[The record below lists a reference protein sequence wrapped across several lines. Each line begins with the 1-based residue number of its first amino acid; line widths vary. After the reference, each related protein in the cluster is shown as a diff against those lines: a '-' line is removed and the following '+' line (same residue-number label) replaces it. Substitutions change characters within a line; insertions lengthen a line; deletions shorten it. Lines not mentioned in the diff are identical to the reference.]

1 MQEKIDYKKFD
12 FQSAREILRGKNIVF
27 TGRGFLVRGEL
38 MRLARQAGAE
48 VDSVVTKKCDILIVG
63 EKPGSKLRKAKI
75 LGCDI
80 ITISDFKKI
89 LEGKVRKNQ
98 IEIDDALNV
107 ELEDGEVEVLN
118 ILRKNIVVIASNEVI
133 REKVIRNI
141 KLNGGNVLENIDD
154 SVDILVYQPSSS
166 VNKQLDRAKELG
178 IEILTKEEYI
188 DYINNFYELL
198 NELKKIRSEF
208 E

>member
-80 ITISDFKKI
+80 ITISDFKEI

-178 IEILTKEEYI
+178 IEILTLGVFNRKL
-188 DYINNFYELL
+188 IN
-198 NELKKIRSEF
+198 R
-208 E
+208 